1 MGELYAKAVPCAFQP
16 LLPGAPSACVLA
28 LYASSAFAQDP
39 FVSEVQHFDYDAKP
53 ALDK

>member
-1 MGELYAKAVPCAFQP
+1 MPRLSLAPFNRFSLA
-16 LLPGAPSACVLA
+16 LLSACVLA